1 MTQKSPLDPQD
12 RIYNNSI
19 QQKYVQMPEIAHR
32 NTGKAS
38 YARYTPINEW

>member
-12 RIYNNSI
+12 LTYNNSI
-19 QQKYVQMPEIAHR
+19 QQKYVQMHENAYR

-38 YARYTPINEW
+38 YARYAPINKR

>member
-12 RIYNNSI
+12 HTYNNSI
-19 QQKYVQMPEIAHR
+19 QQKYVQMPEIAYR

-38 YARYTPINEW
+38 YARYAPINKW